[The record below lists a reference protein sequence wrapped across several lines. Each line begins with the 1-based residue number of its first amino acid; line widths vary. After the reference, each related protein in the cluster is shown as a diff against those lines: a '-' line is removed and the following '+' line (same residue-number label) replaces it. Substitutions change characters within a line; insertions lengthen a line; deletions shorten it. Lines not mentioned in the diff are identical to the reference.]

1 MFKVMN
7 IPLHHTN
14 AILREKMLEVNSV
27 KYDLI
32 ILMSKSET
40 YEGKVTI
47 EFKLTDKNLG
57 DLFLDFKG
65 QSITSLEVNET
76 QIAD

>member
-14 AILREKMLEVNSV
+14 AILREKILEENSV

-32 ILMSKSET
+32 IVMSKSET

-57 DLFLDFKG
+57 DLFLDF
-65 QSITSLEVNET
+65 
-76 QIAD
+76 